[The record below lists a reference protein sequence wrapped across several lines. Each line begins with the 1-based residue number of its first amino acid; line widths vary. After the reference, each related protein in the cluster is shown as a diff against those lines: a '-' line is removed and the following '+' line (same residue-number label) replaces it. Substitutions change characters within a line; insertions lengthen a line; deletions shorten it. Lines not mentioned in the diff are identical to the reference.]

1 MRYLK
6 KIKYLIMMLIFIS
19 FSYSIEFDIS
29 EKQVKDGIVYRR
41 GEKNSFT
48 GVFIGENIREE
59 YKKGVRNGKY
69 IGVIKIEKDEYI
81 CEGEFVEG
89 IKNGRMIVYNKE
101 GQIVQS
107 TIYKENNEVDIK
119 GNIIEK
125 ADNKSDTKDNILI
138 RFKNISYDLEYIKY
152 NEVLSNL

>member
-41 GEKNSFT
+41 VEKNSFT

-59 YKKGVRNGKY
+59 YKKWEEWEVYRSN
-69 IGVIKIEKDEYI
+69 KDRE
-81 CEGEFVEG
+81 
-89 IKNGRMIVYNKE
+89 R
-101 GQIVQS
+101 
-107 TIYKENNEVDIK
+107 
-119 GNIIEK
+119 
-125 ADNKSDTKDNILI
+125 
-138 RFKNISYDLEYIKY
+138 
-152 NEVLSNL
+152 

>member
-6 KIKYLIMMLIFIS
+6 KIKYLIMMLIFLS

-59 YKKGVRNGKY
+59 YKKRSEEWEVYRSN
-69 IGVIKIEKDEYI
+69 KDRE
-81 CEGEFVEG
+81 
-89 IKNGRMIVYNKE
+89 R
-101 GQIVQS
+101 
-107 TIYKENNEVDIK
+107 
-119 GNIIEK
+119 
-125 ADNKSDTKDNILI
+125 
-138 RFKNISYDLEYIKY
+138 
-152 NEVLSNL
+152 

>member
-1 MRYLK
+1 MRYSK

-59 YKKGVRNGKY
+59 YKKGA
-69 IGVIKIEKDEYI
+69 
-81 CEGEFVEG
+81 FL
-89 IKNGRMIVYNKE
+89 YNKK
-101 GQIVQS
+101 IV
-107 TIYKENNEVDIK
+107 TKK
-119 GNIIEK
+119 
-125 ADNKSDTKDNILI
+125 DT
-138 RFKNISYDLEYIKY
+138 SM
-152 NEVLSNL
+152 

>member
-59 YKKGVRNGKY
+59 YKKGA
-69 IGVIKIEKDEYI
+69 
-81 CEGEFVEG
+81 FL
-89 IKNGRMIVYNKE
+89 YNKK
-101 GQIVQS
+101 IV
-107 TIYKENNEVDIK
+107 TKK
-119 GNIIEK
+119 
-125 ADNKSDTKDNILI
+125 DT
-138 RFKNISYDLEYIKY
+138 SM
-152 NEVLSNL
+152 